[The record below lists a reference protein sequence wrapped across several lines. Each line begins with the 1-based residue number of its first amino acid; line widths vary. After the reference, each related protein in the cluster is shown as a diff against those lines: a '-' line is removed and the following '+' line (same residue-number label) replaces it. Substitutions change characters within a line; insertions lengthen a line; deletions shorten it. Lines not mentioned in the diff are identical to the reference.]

1 MFKPAWQ
8 DKKGLLELTVVK
20 PNGTAPEKHTPYSGT
35 LDRDLIAGLIYLN
48 DDKTIKSE
56 SLEMLND
63 KHLTMKIMN
72 QKVVSKRS
80 KRDKQIDVVSENKVA
95 NNKNKKRKKGKQPNQ
110 LSNKTNVS
118 EPKTKRQRRM

>member
-80 KRDKQIDVVSENKVA
+80 KKDKQIEVASKIA
-95 NNKNKKRKKGKQPNQ
+95 NNKNKKRKKGKQPKQ
-110 LSNKTNVS
+110 LSNKTHVS
-118 EPKTKRQRRM
+118 DEPKTKRQRRI